1 MNGNPNAYQK
11 RFHAEL
17 REMYKS
23 KFAGAGQLH
32 HILGSRRKIYK
43 YKKAGEWL
51 VILISEDDHHDIA
64 KRGFEWEKFEMT
76 TQIYY
81 YEQFFGKPYPA
92 PAGLTKA
99 FLTMKKK
106 GQVMKGYCQSG
117 DDV

>member
-23 KFAGAGQLH
+23 KFAGTGQLH

-51 VILISEDDHHDIA
+51 VILISEAEHDLIA
-64 KRGFEWEKFEMT
+64 SLGFGWEKRMMKN
-76 TQIYY
+76 QIDDY
-81 YEQFFGKPYPA
+81 QLFFSKPYPVQG
-92 PAGLTKA
+92 GLTEA
-99 FLTMKKK
+99 FLTMKTK
-106 GQVMKGYCQSG
+106 GQVMKGYSPSG

>member
-23 KFAGAGQLH
+23 KFAGTGQLH

-51 VILISEDDHHDIA
+51 VILISEDDHRDIA
-64 KRGFEWEKFEMT
+64 KRGFCWEKFYT
-76 TQIYY
+76 RKQIDD
-81 YEQFFGKPYPA
+81 YEQFFGKRYPA
-92 PAGLTKA
+92 PVGLIKE
-99 FLTMKKK
+99 FLTMKTK
-106 GQVMKGYCQSG
+106 GQVMKGYSPSG